1 MGLFHLY
8 IIQIRYSILNV
19 DIENMSN
26 ISRTVTSI
34 RKKCTEHMQSWTQGQ
49 CQSGEK
55 PNT

>member
-1 MGLFHLY
+1 MGLY